1 MATDAEESD
10 TDEHEKPRPAKRQK
24 ILENQSEAELE
35 PPDPE
40 NPEEVVIDEE
50 EDRRSREKLR
60 CWQTCQVIRGFIDN
74 AINSAIENCSMS
86 PSGTFQD
93 PWYCLFR
100 GNRIEDTAISA
111 AIRNYGLIRSLDI
124 NSLVDEKAPNVPQS
138 SETVQES
145 AAAMSSEAMLTS
157 LDKAGN
163 SSEVESWLTSTY
175 DSDHQQDFLDR
186 AVAEAIKKKGLSA
199 LSVDYG

>member
-1 MATDAEESD
+1 
-10 TDEHEKPRPAKRQK
+10 
-24 ILENQSEAELE
+24 
-35 PPDPE
+35 
-40 NPEEVVIDEE
+40 
-50 EDRRSREKLR
+50 
-60 CWQTCQVIRGFIDN
+60 
-74 AINSAIENCSMS
+74 MS